1 MLALETHCASLTERN
16 AKLFAKV
23 NNLVS
28 YISYNNIRIIGLL
41 ELIARPHPSVS
52 SCNPF
57 EVLWEDT
64 SSLTETDQ
72 VASMTS
78 LTKYSPIYIFFFK
91 MAHNIYLLID
101 WSIDQIWIRKIKLR
115 LRAITN
121 FIITN
126 TIQYIVLV
134 WKMLTLQ
141 TGIHFL
147 WIIWTNQ
154 LWLCHL

>member
-23 NNLVS
+23 TDLVS
-28 YISYNNIRIIGLL
+28 YIWYNNIRIIGLL
-41 ELIARPHPSVS
+41 ELIVRPHPSVS

-57 EVLWEDT
+57 EVLWEDA

-78 LTKYSPIYIFFFK
+78 LTKIFTYIFFFFK
-91 MAHNIYLLID
+91 MAHNIYCWL
-101 WSIDQIWIRKIKLR
+101 IDQIWIRKNPR

-121 FIITN
+121 FITN

-134 WKMLTLQ
+134 WKVLTLQ